1 VDIPAALYREVGD
14 DEAQRAN
21 RRDWDAEADGYQLQ
35 HGTFLGDDRFVWSP
49 EGLDESDARLLGDVA
64 GRRVLEVGCGAAQCS
79 RWLRSQ
85 GADAVGL
92 DLSQRQ
98 LQHSLR
104 IDSEGAD
111 RVPVVCGTVTSL
123 PFADASFDLACSA
136 FGALSFVLDIATAL
150 SETRRILRRGGSFVF
165 SVVHPARWMFP
176 DDPGDAGMTIIRS
189 YFDRTPYVELD
200 GEGRASYVEPH
211 HTLEDWVGAITA
223 GGLVLERLT
232 EPRWPSGHDRVWGG
246 WGPVRGA
253 VLPGTAIFS
262 TRKA

>member
-1 VDIPAALYREVGD
+1 VDVPAALYRGVSD

-21 RRDWDAEADGYQLQ
+21 RRDWDAEADDYQRE

-49 EGLDESDARLLGDVA
+49 EGLDESDAGLLGDVA
-64 GRRVLEVGCGAAQCS
+64 GRRVLEIGCGAGQCS
-79 RWLRSQ
+79 RWLRKR
-85 GADAVGL
+85 GAVAVGL
-92 DLSQRQ
+92 DLSLRQ

-104 IDSEGAD
+104 IDSDGRS
-111 RVPVVCGTVTSL
+111 RVPVVCGTATSL

-136 FGALSFVLDIATAL
+136 FGGLSFVLDVATAL
-150 SETRRILRRGGSFVF
+150 GEARRILRPGGSFVF
-165 SVVHPARWMFP
+165 SVVHPVRWMFP

-200 GEGRASYVEPH
+200 GDGRTSYVEPH
-211 HTLEDWVGAITA
+211 HTLEDWLGAITA

-232 EPRWPSGHDRVWGG
+232 EPSWPSGHERVWGG

-262 TRKA
+262 TRTA